1 MTVKQSTLDKI
12 LDLRQEYENDLYEF
26 AKYIN
31 PHYVYG
37 EIHEKVFRWLSEP
50 DAKDHQLLLLPRGH
64 LKSHCIGVWVVWEL
78 TKKPWSTFVYLSAG
92 EDLASAQMYAIKNM
106 LACDEY
112 NALWPEIINPEEG
125 KRDKWSS
132 WAINVDHPE
141 RKKRGIRDNSI
152 IIKTVKSNAIGLH
165 CSHLVLD
172 DVVVPRYAYS
182 EVGRREVQQSVS
194 QFASIKNPGAVTKA
208 VGTRY
213 HPKDLYSSLVDAYK
227 TIWDDEGEFIGK
239 EQLWDIF
246 EEKVET
252 LGDMTG
258 SYLWP
263 RTISPDTGEWYGF
276 DRNVLSSIRAQYDST
291 GQMEQFYA
299 QYYNDPNDPNSHRLD
314 RTGFQYYDKKSLFE
328 QEGHW
333 TYDGKKLNVYAAM
346 DVAWTMNNTSDFTAI
361 AVIGL
366 DSDGFIYVL
375 DLDRFKTSDFQEYYD
390 RVIALAHYWGFK
402 KIRIETNAG
411 GKLVKQEIERLI
423 RINGQ
428 VLSIDAKA
436 TTRHEGNKFERHASI
451 VEPRYKQGSIFHFK
465 GGLTPELEEE
475 IILERPR
482 HDDLEDALCAAIEI
496 SKPPGT
502 RQDNRI
508 NRGSGVVVHH
518 RFGGRR
524 VTR

>member
-1 MTVKQSTLDKI
+1 MKVKQTTLDQ
-12 LDLRQEYENDLYEF
+12 LMELRQDCENNLFEF

-37 EIHEKVFRWLSEP
+37 EIHEKVFSWLTQP
-50 DAKDHQLLLLPRGH
+50 DCKDHQLLLLPRGH
-64 LKSHCIGVWVVWEL
+64 LKSHCIGVWVIWEL
-78 TKKPWSTFVYLSAG
+78 TRKPWSTVVYLSAG

-106 LACDEY
+106 LTSDEY
-112 NALWPEIINPEEG
+112 QLLWPEMITPSEG
-125 KRDKWSS
+125 KRDKWTS
-132 WAINVDHPE
+132 WSINLDHPE

-213 HPKDLYSSLVDAYK
+213 HPKDLYSSLQEASK
-227 TIWDDEGEFIGK
+227 TIWDEEGSYIGK
-239 EQLWDIF
+239 EKLWDIF
-246 EEKVET
+246 EEKVENI
-252 LGDMTG
+252 GDMTG
-258 SYLWP
+258 EYLWP
-263 RTISPDTGEWYGF
+263 RTICSNTGEWYGF
-276 DRNVLSSIRAQYDST
+276 DRNILSSIRAQYDST

-314 RTGFQYYDKKSLFE
+314 RSRFQYYEKKNL
-328 QEGHW
+328 QEEAGRW
-333 TYDGKKLNVYAAM
+333 YYDGKQLNVYAAM
-346 DVAWTMNNTSDFTAI
+346 DVAWTINNTSDYTAI
-361 AVIGL
+361 VVIGV
-366 DSDGFIYVL
+366 DSDGYIYVL
-375 DLDRFKTSDFQEYYD
+375 DIDRFKTSDFQVYYD
-390 RVIALAHYWGFK
+390 RIIALAHYWSFRK
-402 KIRIETNAG
+402 MRIETNAG
-411 GKLVKQEIERLI
+411 GKLVKQEVERLI

-428 VLSIDAKA
+428 VLAIDAKA
-436 TTRHEGNKFERHASI
+436 TTSHDSTKRERHAAI
-451 VEPRYKQGSIFHFK
+451 VEPRYRQQGIFHFK

-482 HDDLEDALCAAIEI
+482 HDDLEDALCSCIEI
-496 SKPPGT
+496 CKAPGVKHDGKT
-502 RQDNRI
+502 RGKSN
-508 NRGSGVVVHH
+508 VVIHT